1 MGGPGT
7 CTKYLSKIKEVSHF
21 DGVGLRRT
29 PSKCEPLLNFGWV
42 LERESPVQPYPKEFA
57 VDNDIILDFKN
68 VTKKFPGVVALDDV
82 SFSIRTG
89 EIHGLCGE
97 NGAGKSTLMKILSGV
112 YPYGTY
118 EGSVV
123 YCGDELK
130 LSQGSIHEAVKQ
142 GIAIVYQE
150 LTLVP
155 TRTVGENVYLGKEPV
170 ERGVINW
177 NQLYAD
183 TQAILDKYQLD
194 VDPRAIVNT
203 LGVGK
208 MQMVEIAKALS
219 EDARILILDEPTSA
233 LSKAEVEKLMQ
244 ILCGLKE
251 HGITCIYIS
260 HRLEE
265 FFEITDRVTVMRDGK
280 IITTR
285 PTKEVTQGELVKYMV
300 GREMK
305 ERFPKGDRHPGEVV
319 FEVKDLEA
327 IDPNNTAR
335 KILNGVSFNV
345 RKGEIFGIAG
355 LMGSGR
361 TELVL
366 TLFGEY
372 AKISDGQILLNG
384 KPIEPKSARQAINL
398 GLSLVPEDRK
408 RMGLVLIQ
416 SIVKN
421 ISLPNLDQFA
431 KFANIDANEEM
442 KASLQQAKSLTIKA
456 PNMDVKAETLSGGN
470 QQKVVI
476 SKWLLSRPQVMIMDD
491 PTRGIDVGAKFEIYK
506 LMNELAEKGVAIIMI
521 SSELEEV
528 LGMSDRVMVMCRG
541 HSTLTLPVAEAS
553 QERVMALATG
563 IAVA

>member
-1 MGGPGT
+1 V
-7 CTKYLSKIKEVSHF
+7 E
-21 DGVGLRRT
+21 D
-29 PSKCEPLLNFGWV
+29 
-42 LERESPVQPYPKEFA
+42 
-57 VDNDIILDFKN
+57 DIILDFKD
-68 VTKKFPGVVALDDV
+68 VTKRFPGVIALNKA
-82 SFSIRTG
+82 SFQIRRG
-89 EIHGLCGE
+89 EIHGICGE
-97 NGAGKSTLMKILSGV
+97 NGAGKSTLVKILSGV

-118 EGSVV
+118 EGSVI
-123 YCGDELK
+123 YDGNELQLGD
-130 LSQGSIHEAVKQ
+130 SSIREAVEK

-170 ERGVINW
+170 ERGGINW
-177 NQLYAD
+177 NKLYAD
-183 TQAILDKYQLD
+183 TQKILEKYQLD
-194 VDPRAIVNT
+194 VNPQDIVGN

-208 MQMVEIAKALS
+208 MQMVDIAKALS
-219 EDARILILDEPTSA
+219 ENAKVLILDEPTSA
-233 LSKAEVEKLMQ
+233 LSKAEVEKLME
-244 ILCGLKE
+244 ILRTLKE

-265 FFEITDRVTVMRDGK
+265 FFLITDRVTVMRDGK
-280 IITTR
+280 IIATQ
-285 PTKEVTQGELVKYMV
+285 PTKDVTQNDLVKFMV

-305 ERFPKGDRHPGEVV
+305 ERFPKGNRKPGEVV

-327 IDPNNTAR
+327 TDPNNPTR
-335 KILNGVSFNV
+335 KVLDGVSFNV

-372 AKISDGQILLNG
+372 ATISKGQIRLGN
-384 KPIEPKSARQAINL
+384 KEIHPKSAREAINA

-408 RMGLVLIQ
+408 KMGLVLIQ
-416 SIVKN
+416 TILKN
-421 ISLPNLDQFA
+421 ISLPNLDQFSG
-431 KFANIDANEEM
+431 FFRIDANEEM
-442 KASLQQAKSLTIKA
+442 QASLQQAKSLTIKA
-456 PNMDVKAETLSGGN
+456 PSLEVLAETLSGGN

-476 SKWLLSRPQVMIMDD
+476 SKWLLSKPQVLIMDD

-506 LMNELAEKGVAIIMI
+506 LMNELAEKGVAVIMI

-541 HSTLTLPVAEAS
+541 HSTVTLPVAEADK
-553 QERVMALATG
+553 ERVMALATG
-563 IAVA
+563 VAVA

>member
-1 MGGPGT
+1 
-7 CTKYLSKIKEVSHF
+7 
-21 DGVGLRRT
+21 
-29 PSKCEPLLNFGWV
+29 
-42 LERESPVQPYPKEFA
+42 
-57 VDNDIILDFKN
+57 VDNGIILDFQHI
-68 VTKKFPGVVALDDV
+68 TKKFPGVIALDNV
-82 SFSIRTG
+82 SFSINKG
-89 EIHGLCGE
+89 EIHGICGE
-97 NGAGKSTLMKILSGV
+97 NGAGKSTLVKILSGV

-118 EGSVV
+118 EGKVI
-123 YCGDELK
+123 YDGEELQ
-130 LSQGSIHEAVKQ
+130 LGSSSIHEAVEK

-155 TRTVGENVYLGKEPV
+155 TRTVGENVFLGKEPT
-170 ERGVINW
+170 EHGVINW
-177 NQLYAD
+177 NKLYAD
-183 TQAILDKYQLD
+183 TRTILAKYQLD
-194 VDPRAIVNT
+194 VDPQAFVNT

-219 EDARILILDEPTSA
+219 EDARVLILDEPTSA

-244 ILCGLKE
+244 ILRGLKAQ
-251 HGITCIYIS
+251 GITCIYIS

-280 IITTR
+280 TITTQ
-285 PTKEVTQGELVKYMV
+285 PIKDVTQSELVKYMV

-305 ERFPKGDRHPGEVV
+305 ERFPKGNRHPGEVV
-319 FEVKDLEA
+319 LEVKDLEA
-327 IDPNNTAR
+327 VDPNNPAR
-335 KILNGVSFNV
+335 KVIDGVSFNV
-345 RKGEIFGIAG
+345 RKGEILGIAG

-372 AKISDGQILLNG
+372 GKVTKGTVKLNG
-384 KPIEPKSARQAINL
+384 HEIEPHSARQAIDA

-408 RMGLVLIQ
+408 KMGLVLMQTIL
-416 SIVKN
+416 KN
-421 ISLPNLDQFA
+421 ITMANLDQFSRF
-431 KFANIDANEEM
+431 FAIDANSERQ
-442 KASLQQAKSLTIKA
+442 AGLQQAKALTIKA
-456 PNMDVKAETLSGGN
+456 SSLDVAAETLSGGN

-476 SKWLLSRPQVMIMDD
+476 SKWLMSRPDVLIMDD

-506 LMNELAEKGVAIIMI
+506 LMNELAEKGEAVIMI

-541 HSTLTLPVAEAS
+541 HSTKTLPVAEAN

-563 IAVA
+563 VTAD